1 MIAALIL
8 IALAIVNALIIAAV
22 VAQVIIDRVY
32 PVDRD
37 KP

>member
-1 MIAALIL
+1 VIAALIL
-8 IALAIVNALIIAAV
+8 IALALVNALIIAAV